1 MEDGFILLLRC
12 SHLWEQRVLILVVV
26 DDGLVLTNARA
37 YDYCKAVLILVVVDD
52 GLVPHK
58 DLLMCVL
65 SQSLNPCCSGR
76 WSRTVTSTMLSSSIW
91 SGLNPCCSGR
101 WSRTEAKKIKKE
113 HKLAVLILVVVED
126 GLVPFTL

>member
-1 MEDGFILLLRC
+1 M
-12 SHLWEQRVLILVVV
+12 

-65 SQSLNPCCSGR
+65 SQSLNPY
-76 WSRTVTSTMLSSSIW
+76 
-91 SGLNPCCSGR
+91 CSGR

-113 HKLAVLILVVVED
+113 HKLAVLILIVVED
-126 GLVPFTL
+126 GLVHLDADDVKTERTGLNPYCSGRWSRTILIFVDNLKHLSKCLNCLI

>member
-1 MEDGFILLLRC
+1 M
-12 SHLWEQRVLILVVV
+12 

-65 SQSLNPCCSGR
+65 SQSLNPY
-76 WSRTVTSTMLSSSIW
+76 
-91 SGLNPCCSGR
+91 CSGR

-113 HKLAVLILVVVED
+113 HKLAVLILIVVED
-126 GLVPFTL
+126 GLVLFGAKLSDGRNISVLILIVVEDGLVHL